1 MHLERILL
9 SACALL
15 SLTSCDV
22 LLDSVFESKRD
33 RNIREDSHNLDH
45 GKPLEH
51 YGTERRLKLDREDQ
65 MFDDLN
71 NH

>member
-1 MHLERILL
+1 MHLKRILL
-9 SACALL
+9 ANCALL

-33 RNIREDSHNLDH
+33 RNIREDSHNLDQ

-51 YGTERRLKLDREDQ
+51 YNSERRLKLDQEDR